1 MIKHLFTIIWNQRKR
16 NIWILTELMLISVCL
31 WYVIDYMSV
40 LSTIVRTPLGFDIAD
55 TYRVDI
61 KERTPESDGYI
72 DPETKGTTTGADLLT
87 IMERIRQYPSVE
99 EVSMSIGSQPYAS
112 TGYTSQVYY
121 SRLFYKDT
129 VGVTMQ
135 RYKVTPSFFRVFRI
149 ERESGNGPA
158 LADALDV
165 HSIILSANGAE
176 ELLPGESAPGKS
188 LQIGKDGY
196 FKEVKALCIPIRWTE
211 YEKSRPC
218 YYSLLSE
225 DEIAGELGSGDLEN
239 MELCIRIR
247 PDAAARFSEDFRR
260 DMGAQLSVGN
270 LYLMDVRS
278 SSLIRE
284 AIVSPVGSDIRMRLN
299 LLVFLSIN
307 IFLGISGTFWFRT
320 QHRWGEM
327 GLRVALGSTRHGRRA
342 LLIGEG
348 LVMLALAMLPAVVIS
363 FNLGIAE
370 LVNLNWAD
378 FTAVRFLTGIALT
391 GLLMALMI
399 ISGILYPAWRA
410 VRMKPAEAL
419 RYE

>member
-72 DPETKGTTTGADLLT
+72 DPETKETTTGADLLT

-176 ELLPGESAPGKS
+176 ELLPGESATGKS

-327 GLRVALGSTRHGRRA
+327 GLRVALGSTRHGLRA

-370 LVNLNWAD
+370 LVNLNWSD

>member
-72 DPETKGTTTGADLLT
+72 DPETKETTTGADLLT

-176 ELLPGESAPGKS
+176 ELLPGESATGKS

-225 DEIAGELGSGDLEN
+225 DEIAGELGSGNLEN

-327 GLRVALGSTRHGRRA
+327 GLRVALGSTRHGLRA

-378 FTAVRFLTGIALT
+378 FTVVRFLTGIALT

>member
-72 DPETKGTTTGADLLT
+72 DPETKETTTGADLLT

-176 ELLPGESAPGKS
+176 ELLPGESATGKS

-327 GLRVALGSTRHGRRA
+327 GLRVALGSTRHGLRA

-348 LVMLALAMLPAVVIS
+348 RVMLALAMLPAVVIS

-370 LVNLNWAD
+370 LVNLNWSD